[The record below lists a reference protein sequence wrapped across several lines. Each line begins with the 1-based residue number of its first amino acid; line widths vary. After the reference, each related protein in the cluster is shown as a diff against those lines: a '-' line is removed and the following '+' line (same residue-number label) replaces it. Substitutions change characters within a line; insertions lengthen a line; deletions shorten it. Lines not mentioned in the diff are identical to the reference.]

1 MRDLKDC
8 PMAMLMF
15 HARQPFYSPGSL
27 HGLYN
32 QIAFL
37 RQAGAVTVQ
46 CMAHTPALAG
56 RANSEDTFTGG
67 RVIARIG
74 RRAVSDL
81 EQDGNHVIVIEGKR
95 HGSAS

>member
-1 MRDLKDC
+1 
-8 PMAMLMF
+8 MAMLMF

-46 CMAHTPALAG
+46 CMAHTPARGTRELPRTRSPAG
-56 RANSEDTFTGG
+56 AS
-67 RVIARIG
+67 
-74 RRAVSDL
+74 SP
-81 EQDGNHVIVIEGKR
+81 
-95 HGSAS
+95 GSAAARCRTWSRTETTSS